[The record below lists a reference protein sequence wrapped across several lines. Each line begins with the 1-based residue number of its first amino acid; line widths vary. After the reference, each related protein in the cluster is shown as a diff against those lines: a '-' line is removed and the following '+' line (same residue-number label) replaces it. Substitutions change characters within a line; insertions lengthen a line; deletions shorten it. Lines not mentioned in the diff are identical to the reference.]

1 VRCRDM
7 ERSSY
12 ELNTVSQSCARDE
25 GRPLG
30 IGFQERV
37 SNQSKPLCLR
47 GMVVSVGSK
56 AREQPVQVSIRET
69 SASKPFDDAS
79 TSTRCR
85 QNRRHT
91 PPPGQVCRAPDYR
104 ADDGRRIG
112 GVKRMQA
119 FAWNCM
125 NQALDIKGEAVAVKT
140 VR

>member
-1 VRCRDM
+1 V
-7 ERSSY
+7 
-12 ELNTVSQSCARDE
+12 RDE

-47 GMVVSVGSK
+47 GIVVSVGLK
-56 AREQPVQVSIRET
+56 ARGQPVQVSIRET

-79 TSTRCR
+79 KSTRCR
-85 QNRRHT
+85 QNRGQA
-91 PPPGQVCRAPDYR
+91 PPPGQVCRAPDYW

-125 NQALDIKGEAVAVKT
+125 NQALDAKGEAVAVKT